1 MREAGAPNDGN
12 PDVGPTLSVV
22 LKVRDEEAML
32 PGCLRRLDFA
42 DEVVAAVDDRT
53 TDRSVEILTD
63 AGVNVT
69 MVHFEIADRSAAS
82 GGSAGS
88 GGSAASGGETGLAG
102 LANAAIDLA
111 TGDWLFLLD
120 ADERVSRALVA
131 EIRSTI
137 TGPYDGLRVPMAN
150 YFHARH
156 MKFGGWQEHPVRLW
170 RRGAARYTGA
180 LHERPVFSVDTPRLG
195 DLASPLPHL
204 SHRSVLD
211 NLEKSANYV
220 EVQARAQH
228 ASGAPPVTPWQLY
241 RTLIRE
247 VGFRL
252 ILRQGWRDGVAGVY
266 EALYWPFSHMCAQ
279 ARLWELQ
286 QVPPIDEQY
295 LELEETTW

>member
-1 MREAGAPNDGN
+1 MSDAGAPDGHG
-12 PDVGPTLSVV
+12 PRVTPTLSVV

-32 PGCLRRLDFA
+32 PGCLRRLAFA

-63 AGVNVT
+63 AGVRVA
-69 MVHFEIADRSAAS
+69 MVPFESADRAGES
-82 GGSAGS
+82 GGDS
-88 GGSAASGGETGLAG
+88 GFAR
-102 LANAAIDLA
+102 LANAAMALA

-120 ADERVSRALVA
+120 ADERVSRALAA
-131 EIRSTI
+131 EISSAI
-137 TGPYDGLRVPMAN
+137 TGPFDGLRVPIAN
-150 YFHARH
+150 YFHGRH
-156 MKFGGWQEHPVRLW
+156 MDYGAWQEHPLRLW
-170 RRGAARYTGA
+170 RRGAARYAGA
-180 LHERPVFSVDTPRLG
+180 LHERPVFSVDNPRLG
-195 DLASPLPHL
+195 DLVSPLSHF

-211 NLEKSANYV
+211 NLEKSTNYV

-252 ILRQGWRDGVAGVY
+252 VLRRGWRDGVVGVY

-295 LELEETTW
+295 RELEDSTW